1 MPERAGTLKQARTPQ
16 NIVKNNTNE
25 KEMESMCNMG
35 EIVEHVCGQNLCMER
50 HDKASTLK
58 IAN

>member
-1 MPERAGTLKQARTPQ
+1 MPEHAGTLKQARAPQ

-35 EIVEHVCGQNLCMER
+35 EIVEQVCG
-50 HDKASTLK
+50 
-58 IAN
+58 